1 MQYLNLDKKR
11 ANYSIKHSF
20 RLVLGKIETV
30 LFIVICVMCIATSNS
45 NKDFSKKV
53 SEFFI
58 NISLPVANLLS
69 HPVNSVFSLTSGLS
83 DLIAAKKENVELKK
97 QIDELKSH
105 YVKSLNIYEEN
116 EELRK
121 TLSFVSSKSTNFKVV
136 EVIGRSKPLFDQ
148 KIFVSAGADRD
159 LKEGEIVTGK
169 IGVIGRVL
177 EVFENKSHILLL
189 NDATSRIPVISSKT
203 RDRGVLVGDG
213 TGLMEIIYLPKN
225 HSIKVGE
232 MIFTS
237 GDGDTLP
244 SGLLAGVVRKVGK
257 DSVLVSMVEDVN
269 NADLVTVLSF

>member
-1 MQYLNLDKKR
+1 
-11 ANYSIKHSF
+11 
-20 RLVLGKIETV
+20 
-30 LFIVICVMCIATSNS
+30 MCIATSNS

>member
-1 MQYLNLDKKR
+1 MQYLNFDTKR
-11 ANYSIKHSF
+11 SNYSLKHSF
-20 RLVLGKIETV
+20 SLVFEKIETV
-30 LFIVICVMCIATSNS
+30 LFVFICVICLAVSSS

-53 SEFFI
+53 SEFFVSV
-58 NISLPVANLLS
+58 SLPVANVAS
-69 HPVNSVFSLTSGLS
+69 YPFNSIFKLTSNFSELVS
-83 DLIAAKKENVELKK
+83 AKEENIELRK
-97 QIDELKSH
+97 QIDELRSH
-105 YVKSLNIYEEN
+105 YIKSLNIYEEN

-136 EVIGRSKPLFDQ
+136 KVIGRSRPLFNQ
-148 KIFVSAGADRD
+148 KVFVDAGLDRE
-159 LKEGEIVTGK
+159 LKEGEIVTGRV
-169 IGVIGRVL
+169 GVIGRVL

-189 NDATSRIPVISSKT
+189 NDATSRIPVITSKT

-225 HSIKVGE
+225 HSIQVGE

-244 SGLLAGVVRKVGK
+244 SGLLAGIVKKVSK

>member
-69 HPVNSVFSLTSGLS
+69 HPVNSVFSITSGLS

-105 YVKSLNIYEEN
+105 YIKSLNIYEEN

>member
-1 MQYLNLDKKR
+1 VQYLNLDKKR

-105 YVKSLNIYEEN
+105 YIKSLNIYEEN

>member
-105 YVKSLNIYEEN
+105 YIKSLNIYEEN